1 MCISDMG
8 GPLLVACV
16 GVGMSIPITKWL
28 LYPLDRSAI
37 INGGASQGR
46 VPSGCM

>member
-8 GPLLVACV
+8 GPLLACV
-16 GVGMSIPITKWL
+16 GVGMPIPITKWL
-28 LYPLDRSAI
+28 LYPLHRSAI
-37 INGGASQGR
+37 INGGASQGG